1 MDPFSE
7 LKKDIVKLR
16 KQNGETYEN
25 IKADVQPK
33 KIFIDDASLPIEE
46 GDIIERTLPNGLIEQ
61 FRVIDRGFC
70 SAFFTMSAHYQ
81 VSVEKITGKSC
92 DFNKKIIAKIVNQTI
107 NTSVYVADGS
117 TANVADSTLVGGQ
130 GNNVQITNESIQ
142 KLSDI
147 VNEIEKLADEID
159 ADRTDIADAIIS
171 IREELSNKIPRTKF
185 LRMAFN
191 SIKSI
196 GIGVI
201 ANKITPLVDSAL
213 KIIQDSLCL

>member
-107 NTSVYVADGS
+107 NTSVYVAD
-117 TANVADSTLVGGQ
+117 STLVGGQ